1 MIIRTYIT
9 LTVLCLYVILFNI
22 YIYEL
27 TRIDIKTSKL
37 FYNYLTGCTL
47 LFVLADWKSGF
58 VSRWHEQI
66 NFICILCLIV
76 NYILIILTHHTILLK
91 PLPMFYAFNGG
102 VLAVTVA
109 ILING
114 VKHGIFKKD

>member
-9 LTVLCLYVILFNI
+9 FAVLCLYVIVFNL

-27 TRIDIKTSKL
+27 TRIDVRTSKL
-37 FYNYLTGCTL
+37 LYNYLTAGTL

-66 NFICILCLIV
+66 NFICILCIIV
-76 NYILIILTHHTILLK
+76 NYIVILFTHHTFLLN
-91 PLPMFYAFNGG
+91 PIPMFYAFNGG
-102 VLAVTVA
+102 VLAVTVLV
-109 ILING
+109 IISSIKYG
-114 VKHGIFKKD
+114 TFKG